1 MIDIFNNIGNMIV
14 SETIKKSPLVA
25 TVIGIT
31 GTVVT
36 AILAVKATPGAMEDL
51 EKLYSEKE
59 EPTPFDVI
67 KTAAPHYATTALSMG
82 VTITAEIFSYKE
94 MSQRYGTALMTCG
107 ILEEEL
113 LRRNEKIKEYLGVK
127 KAQKME
133 EEIANDKRRQRS
145 PVNDSTDIIF
155 TGNGQNLCYD
165 TLGGRYFR
173 SDMQAIKT
181 AINIFNDEFIEE
193 RDGNAFDDPP
203 EKELNDLYML
213 LGIKKTGAGRL
224 VTRTII
230 SPHGIFASDI
240 AENGEPCLTI
250 NLEPYAHM
258 PSDY

>member
-1 MIDIFNNIGNMIV
+1 
-14 SETIKKSPLVA
+14 
-25 TVIGIT
+25 
-31 GTVVT
+31 
-36 AILAVKATPGAMEDL
+36 
-51 EKLYSEKE
+51 
-59 EPTPFDVI
+59 
-67 KTAAPHYATTALSMG
+67 
-82 VTITAEIFSYKE
+82 
-94 MSQRYGTALMTCG
+94 
-107 ILEEEL
+107 
-113 LRRNEKIKEYLGVK
+113 
-127 KAQKME
+127 ME
-133 EEIANDKRRQRS
+133 EEIANEKRKQRN
-145 PVNDSTDIIF
+145 PVTDYTDIIF
-155 TGNGQNLCYD
+155 TGNGQSLCYD

-240 AENGEPCLTI
+240 AENGEPCLTL

-258 PSDY
+258 PEGY

>member
-1 MIDIFNNIGNMIV
+1 MIGIFNEIGNVLIT
-14 SETIKKSPLVA
+14 ETVKKSPLIALV
-25 TVIGIT
+25 VGVT

-36 AILAVKATPGAMEDL
+36 TVLAVKATPGAMEDL

-59 EPTPFDVI
+59 EPTPMDVI

-94 MSQRYGTALMTCG
+94 LSSRYGTALMTCG

-113 LRRNEKIKEYLGVK
+113 LRKNEKIKEYLGAK
-127 KAQKME
+127 KVQKME
-133 EEIANDKRRQRS
+133 EEIANDKRRCN
-145 PVNDSTDIIF
+145 PITDNTDIIF
-155 TGNGQNLCYD
+155 TGNGQYLCYD

-173 SDMQAIKT
+173 SDMPAIKT

-213 LGIKKTGAGRL
+213 LGIRKTGAGRL

-230 SPHGIFASDI
+230 SPNGIFSSDI